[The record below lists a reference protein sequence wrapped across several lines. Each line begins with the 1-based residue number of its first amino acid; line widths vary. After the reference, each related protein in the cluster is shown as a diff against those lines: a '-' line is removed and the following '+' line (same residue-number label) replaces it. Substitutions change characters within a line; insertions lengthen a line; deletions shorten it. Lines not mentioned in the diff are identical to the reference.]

1 VEQIERAQ
9 SQMMSMVVVQQWL
22 HLVFMELFDNKLG
35 KVIELSQFQ
44 KIRVVAVQYLH
55 LIYE

>member
-44 KIRVVAVQYLH
+44 KIRVAAVQYLH
-55 LIYE
+55 LM